1 MKNAFFALVMI
12 GGLLAAGC
20 SHSGGEG
27 APLEL
32 QNASYDPTRELWK
45 ELDRA
50 FESDFNANNPVKVH
64 VRDTAHAASG
74 TQARS
79 VIEGFPADVVTLAMW
94 TDIDAIRKAGLID
107 ADWEDRFPNRSL
119 PYYSTIVFV
128 VRKGNPKQIKD
139 WSDLVRD
146 DVEIVTP
153 NPKTSGNGKLSFLGA
168 WASVTQRGG
177 SREDA
182 IKFIGDLYRNVKV
195 LDTGARAATT
205 TFTQKNIGDV
215 HLTWE
220 NEALLEVRQSNGELE
235 LIYPK
240 ISVRAEPKVAIVDA
254 NVKRNNTREAA
265 EAYLKFVYTP
275 AGQEIVAKN
284 FYRPFDPDVLARH
297 KDVFPDVE
305 LVSIEKISGDWQK
318 AQDDFFSEGGVFD
331 QVFERKEK
339 AAQ

>member
-1 MKNAFFALVMI
+1 MKYAFCSLGLVAA
-12 GGLLAAGC
+12 LLASGC
-20 SHSGGEG
+20 SHATGE
-27 APLEL
+27 AKEVEL

-50 FESDFNANNPVKVH
+50 FETEFNAKNPTTKVR

-74 TQARS
+74 SQARS

-107 ADWEDRFPNRSL
+107 ADWEDRLPNRSL

-139 WSDLVRD
+139 WPDLVRD

-153 NPKTSGNGKLSFLGA
+153 SPKTSGNGKLSFLGA

-182 IKFIGDLYRNVKV
+182 VKFIGQLYRNVKV
-195 LDTGARAATT
+195 LDTGARAATA
-205 TFTQKNIGDV
+205 TFAQKNIGDV

-254 NVKRNNTREAA
+254 NVKRHGTAEVA
-265 EAYLKFVYTP
+265 EAYLKNVYTP

-284 FYRPFDPDVLARH
+284 YYRPIDADVLAKHR
-297 KDVFPDVE
+297 DVFPDVE

-318 AQDDFFSEGGVFD
+318 AQDDFFSDGGVFD

-339 AAQ
+339 TE

>member
-1 MKNAFFALVMI
+1 VQVV
-12 GGLLAAGC
+12 
-20 SHSGGEG
+20 
-27 APLEL
+27 EL

-45 ELDRA
+45 EVNQA
-50 FESDFNANNPVKVH
+50 FETDFNANHPTQ
-64 VRDTAHAASG
+64 VRVLDTAHAASAS
-74 TQARS
+74 QARS

-107 ADWEDRFPNRSL
+107 AGWEDRLPNRSL

-139 WSDLVRD
+139 WPDLVRE

-153 NPKTSGNGKLSFLGA
+153 SPKTSGNGKLSFLGA
-168 WASVTQRGG
+168 WASITQRGG

-182 IKFIGDLYRNVKV
+182 IKFIGDLYKHVKV
-195 LDTGARAATT
+195 LDTGARAATA
-205 TFTQKNIGDV
+205 TFAQKNIGDV

-254 NVKRNNTREAA
+254 NVKRPGAAEAA
-265 EAYLKFVYTP
+265 EAYLKYVYTP

-284 FYRPFDPDVLARH
+284 YYRPIDADVLAKHRE
-297 KDVFPDVE
+297 VFPEVE

-318 AQDDFFSEGGVFD
+318 AQDDFFSDGGVFD
-331 QVFERKEK
+331 QVFERKEPAK
-339 AAQ
+339 